1 MKLNWA
7 ERWVVNNHLRVFEQ
21 HLQVRHFRQVS
32 DLRRGARILEVGCGR
47 GAGARLV
54 HKAFRPSLLCA
65 SDLDYRMVFR
75 AKGYLS
81 LTDHDRIRLHVADA
95 EDLPIKNESMD
106 AVFGFGV
113 LHHVPDWRR
122 ALAEISRVLKPGGTF
137 FVEELYPSLYQ
148 NAVTRRI
155 LLHPTADRFFSDELK
170 DFMRAVGLPIKKAIE
185 FKRLGILGIAIR
197 EGSRPLTGHGNQEDD
212 DYRDG
217 NGDE

>member
-7 ERWVVNNHLRVFEQ
+7 EKCVVNNYLRVLEQ

-32 DLRRGARILEVGCGR
+32 DLRPGARILEVGCGR

-65 SDLDYRMVFR
+65 SDLDDRMVFR
-75 AKGYLS
+75 AKRYLS
-81 LTDHDRIRLHVADA
+81 SADHDRIRLHVADA
-95 EDLPIKNESMD
+95 ENLPIKNESMD

-122 ALAEISRVLKPGGTF
+122 ALAEISRVLKLGGTF

-155 LLHPTADRFFSDELK
+155 LLHPTADRFFSDDLK
-170 DFMRAVGLPIKKAIE
+170 DFMRDVGLPIKKAIE
-185 FKRLGILGIAIR
+185 FKKLGILGIAIR
-197 EGSRPLTGHGNQEDD
+197 ERSGPLTMASKRKETVLDQ
-212 DYRDG
+212 
-217 NGDE
+217 